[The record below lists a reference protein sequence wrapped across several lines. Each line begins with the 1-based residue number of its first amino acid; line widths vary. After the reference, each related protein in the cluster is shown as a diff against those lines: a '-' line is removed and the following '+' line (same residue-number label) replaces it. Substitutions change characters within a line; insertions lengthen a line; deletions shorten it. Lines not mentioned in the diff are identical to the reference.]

1 MFLYFNGCSYTFGTD
16 CVSERNLWEENR
28 FSTLVSKHFNAD
40 HVNASVKAS
49 SNDEITR
56 RTFEF
61 LKDNTC
67 DYAIIM
73 MTHCTRF
80 ELSRRLMPGRSL
92 GWLSEEEQN
101 IYNYFYKNFYNDDV
115 GSLNFYKNRY
125 ILEQEFKKR
134 NIPLILL
141 QYMPVS
147 KNNVWRE
154 MCGDDLP
161 IVVKGMMDR
170 CDSLLGRRKNK
181 EYFWSEKYNRTIDH
195 FNSKGHKRIADYII
209 GQFSERYDV
218 SVF

>member
-1 MFLYFNGCSYTFGTD
+1 MFLYFDGCSYTHG
-16 CVSERNLWEENR
+16 SELENKEENR
-28 FSTLVSKHFNAD
+28 FSTLVTKHFNAD
-40 HVNASVKAS
+40 HVNASVIAS

-67 DYAIIM
+67 DCAIIL

-92 GWLSEEEQN
+92 DWLSEEEQN
-101 IYNYFYKNFYNDDV
+101 IYHFFYKNFYNDDV

-125 ILEQEFKKR
+125 ILEQEFKRR
-134 NIPLILL
+134 NIPLVLL

-154 MCGDDLP
+154 MCGNDLP
-161 IVVKGMMDR
+161 IVAKGMMDR

-181 EYFWSEKYNRTIDH
+181 EYYWSKKRNKVTGH
-195 FNSKGHKRIADYII
+195 FNYKGHRKIADYII
-209 GQFSERYDV
+209 QIMNNYV